1 MVYRHNQHNQHSNSP
16 YTLLRRKYRSEYM
29 IWVNMKQR
37 CLNHNNRSYYDY
49 GGRGITVC
57 HRWRN
62 SFENFL
68 EDMDP
73 RPSPELT
80 LERNNNDGNYEPD
93 NCKWATRKEQS
104 QNRRIMIKKQRN
116 YKLIHDL
123 FV

>member
-1 MVYRHNQHNQHSNSP
+1 MTTYKHGETHRTP
-16 YTLLRRKYRSEYM
+16 EYKSWITM
-29 IWVNMKQR
+29 RQR
-37 CLNHNNRSYYDY
+37 CLNPNKDCYHYY